1 MDKRFLT
8 VEELSC
14 YIGTPVATLYT
25 WTHQKKIP
33 HLKLGRTLRFDR
45 VEIDGWL
52 ESRRVALAPAAR
64 LLAGRK

>member
-8 VEELSC
+8 VEELSE
-14 YIGTPVATLYT
+14 YLGTPMPTLYT

-45 VEIDGWL
+45 LEIDGWL
-52 ESRRVALAPAAR
+52 ESRRVAASSKALAVKR
-64 LLAGRK
+64 